1 MFTRIKQAGSST
13 AAGLGGL
20 LIIALWLAAIV
31 GYVMNA
37 FKLVNLAFNVPHPG
51 TGELIVRIVGVFT
64 GIIGAIA
71 GYF

>member
-13 AAGLGGL
+13 VAGLGGL
-20 LIIALWLAAIV
+20 LIIALWLGAIV

-37 FKLVNLAFNVPHPG
+37 YKLVNLAFNVPNPNI
-51 TGELIVRIVGVFT
+51 GELIVRIIGVFT